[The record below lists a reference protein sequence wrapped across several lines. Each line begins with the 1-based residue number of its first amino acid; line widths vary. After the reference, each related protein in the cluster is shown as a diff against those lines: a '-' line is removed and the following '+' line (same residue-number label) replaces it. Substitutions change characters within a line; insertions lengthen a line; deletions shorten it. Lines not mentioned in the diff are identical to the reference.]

1 MNTTGKLASIIMGRS
16 QDKEDKEGDREMNA
30 YKVPTNPYF
39 SFSCLFLSL
48 LPTNVE
54 STSLAEAETRLK
66 MSLNCVQ
73 VHNSMFKFG
82 RQRSTINILSTLEE
96 KNKLEED
103 NEAFE
108 EEDEEELTVLRDE
121 DEDKVIVKM
130 RNRDGLV
137 GGNAAGRTKRSN
149 SVMPVPS
156 EPSSLVLRGRDGR
169 GAPVWMLE
177 RSRSAYL
184 KPR

>member
-1 MNTTGKLASIIMGRS
+1 
-16 QDKEDKEGDREMNA
+16 
-30 YKVPTNPYF
+30 
-39 SFSCLFLSL
+39 
-48 LPTNVE
+48 
-54 STSLAEAETRLK
+54 
-66 MSLNCVQ
+66 
-73 VHNSMFKFG
+73 MFKFG

-177 RSRSAYL
+177 RSRSAFL

>member
-1 MNTTGKLASIIMGRS
+1 MSIS
-16 QDKEDKEGDREMNA
+16 
-30 YKVPTNPYF
+30 V
-39 SFSCLFLSL
+39 SFVQ
-48 LPTNVE
+48 TNVE
-54 STSLAEAETRLK
+54 STSPAEAEKPSNVDL
-66 MSLNCVQ
+66 Q

-121 DEDKVIVKM
+121 GEDKVIVKM
-130 RNRDGLV
+130 RRGQDGLV
-137 GGNAAGRTKRSN
+137 GGNSGGRTKRSN

>member
-1 MNTTGKLASIIMGRS
+1 
-16 QDKEDKEGDREMNA
+16 
-30 YKVPTNPYF
+30 
-39 SFSCLFLSL
+39 
-48 LPTNVE
+48 
-54 STSLAEAETRLK
+54 
-66 MSLNCVQ
+66 
-73 VHNSMFKFG
+73 MFKFG

-121 DEDKVIVKM
+121 GEDKVIVKM
-130 RNRDGLV
+130 RRGQDGLV
-137 GGNAAGRTKRSN
+137 GGNSGGRTKRSN

-177 RSRSAYL
+177 RRRSAYL

>member
-30 YKVPTNPYF
+30 YKVPNPYF

-54 STSLAEAETRLK
+54 STSLAEIRLK
-66 MSLNCVQ
+66 MSLKCAQ

-130 RNRDGLV
+130 RRGQDGLV

>member
-1 MNTTGKLASIIMGRS
+1 
-16 QDKEDKEGDREMNA
+16 
-30 YKVPTNPYF
+30 
-39 SFSCLFLSL
+39 
-48 LPTNVE
+48 
-54 STSLAEAETRLK
+54 
-66 MSLNCVQ
+66 
-73 VHNSMFKFG
+73 MFKFG

-108 EEDEEELTVLRDE
+108 EEDEEELTVERKGGDGE
-121 DEDKVIVKM
+121 GEVTVRM
-130 RNRDGLV
+130 RRGKEGLV
-137 GGNAAGRTKRSN
+137 GGNTCGRTKRSN
-149 SVMPVPS
+149 SVMPMAS
-156 EPSSLVLRGRDGR
+156 EASSLVLRGRDGR